1 MFTSVS
7 LLKILFWIPI
17 WVFNIMS
24 KFFKTKSLMIWPLS
38 IFFHHCPHQPF
49 LHSNLNCELQC
60 QHVLVLFSS
69 LDIYTFLP
77 SARHALT
84 SCWWCTIFHLRFSTC
99 WASFSDI
106 HGHSQVHLLLCIP
119 IIHLFNP
126 ISYSLS
132 SHICQFLRYAKHCM
146 APGHTVASTKTF
158 LFPIPVYLANCYQW
172 YISSKPKHNFL

>member
-126 ISYSLS
+126 YFILS
-132 SHICQFLRYAKHCM
+132 FQPHLSVPQICQTLYGSWAHCCLYQDL
-146 APGHTVASTKTF
+146 S
-158 LFPIPVYLANCYQW
+158 FPHPCL
-172 YISSKPKHNFL
+172 SG